1 MSKFWWGNLYLL
13 VSVLC
18 AVSSQIMIKSLL
30 DEVQAAAEGWQAL
43 QAMLSDGRLFR
54 AAVASAL
61 LVAGF
66 VFWILCLTKLDLSY
80 AYPIACSSVLIVVF
94 FSAFSLG
101 EAVTPRVWVGTVLIL
116 LGLVALGPTR

>member
-30 DEVQAAAEGWQAL
+30 DEVQAVAEGWQAL

-54 AAVASAL
+54 AAAASAL

-66 VFWILCLTKLDLSY
+66 VCWILCLTKLDLSY
-80 AYPIACSSVLIVVF
+80 AYPIACSSVLIVAF

-101 EAVTPRVWVGTVLIL
+101 EAVTPRVWLGTVLIL